1 MLSLLRRHPA
11 AIIFTVALFL
21 RLAWIATLQD
31 ELAWIDEQ
39 EFATVAQHIAHGDGY
54 VSTSFRANPI
64 LPYYL
69 GAVFRLFG
77 EHYAVARIGQAILG
91 AVTCVIIYRLGLLM
105 FSPAVGILGGLLLAV
120 YPPHIYLT
128 GVFYVDCWL
137 TFFCALAVYLAALT
151 LEARGALWL
160 ALLCGVSLGLTT
172 LTRAAFLTCLP
183 CVALAWIYGGR
194 WGWKRDALAC
204 ATMVLGCA
212 LVILPWTVRNYRV
225 YGRPMLVSSG
235 FYTMLWRGNNVL
247 ADGGADD
254 RHLMWYNDLWQ
265 ARLDRLPPE
274 QRQAIKAEY
283 DRVDRRVHERYA
295 EVGDMYL
302 TTDEV
307 LKPIAID
314 SLLSNPS
321 HGSAHVAQ
329 GAHPVQRIQ
338 HDRDQLA
345 RGAPQRHRRRG
356 VVLPDSRLQPRRGVA
371 RAAATARVGTA
382 LPDDRR
388 NLGVLCAALR
398 LHALP
403 CPDRSISAPLCVV
416 RTGVSMLP

>member
-91 AVTCVIIYRLGLLM
+91 AVTCVIISRIGLLM

-151 LEARGALWL
+151 LEARGAP
-160 ALLCGVSLGLTT
+160 AGISVASLGLT
-172 LTRAAFLTCLP
+172 
-183 CVALAWIYGGR
+183 
-194 WGWKRDALAC
+194 
-204 ATMVLGCA
+204 
-212 LVILPWTVRNYRV
+212 
-225 YGRPMLVSSG
+225 
-235 FYTMLWRGNNVL
+235 
-247 ADGGADD
+247 
-254 RHLMWYNDLWQ
+254 
-265 ARLDRLPPE
+265 
-274 QRQAIKAEY
+274 
-283 DRVDRRVHERYA
+283 
-295 EVGDMYL
+295 
-302 TTDEV
+302 
-307 LKPIAID
+307 
-314 SLLSNPS
+314 
-321 HGSAHVAQ
+321 
-329 GAHPVQRIQ
+329 
-338 HDRDQLA
+338 
-345 RGAPQRHRRRG
+345 
-356 VVLPDSRLQPRRGVA
+356 A
-371 RAAATARVGTA
+371 RAR
-382 LPDDRR
+382 
-388 NLGVLCAALR
+388 
-398 LHALP
+398 H
-403 CPDRSISAPLCVV
+403 S
-416 RTGVSMLP
+416 